1 MSKKIYID
9 AGHGGVQPGACNG
22 KRKESDDVLRLALKI
37 QQNLKGQDCEVRMS
51 RTTDIDVDID
61 DRCADAN
68 KWGADYFLSIH
79 RNSGS
84 ATATGNEIW
93 VYSKATAT
101 TTQKAQNILNAVCN
115 ADGLKNRGVKK
126 GAVSYSDYGVNKYT
140 NMESALIEL
149 GFISNASDNKV
160 YDAKLDAVAL
170 ALAKSLLSA
179 VGGSWK
185 SVSTSTAKPTTST
198 TKPTAS
204 SSASSTPTSE
214 KPSIVAGA
222 KLNLSNVAL
231 YASSSAKSK
240 SSTKSGTFYVWSK
253 DVVNNR
259 IRITNSTANVGKSGQ
274 VTGWIAVSDATKSIS
289 STTNKTAP
297 SSSFQVKVIDDDLNI
312 RSGAGTTYPIVGK
325 IKDKGVYTITETR
338 GTVGKSG
345 SWGKLKSEAGWIS
358 LASCY
363 VKKI

>member
-22 KRKESDDVLRLALKI
+22 KRRESDDVLRMALKV
-37 QQNLKGQDCEVRMS
+37 QGYLKGQDCEVRIS
-51 RTTDIDVDID
+51 RTTDVDIDID

-68 KWGADYFLSIH
+68 KWGADYVLSIH
-79 RNSGS
+79 RNSGVS
-84 ATATGNEIW
+84 SATGNEIW
-93 VYSKATAT
+93 VFSKASASDIE
-101 TTQKAQNILNAVCN
+101 KAKIILEAVCK

-126 GAVSYSDYGVNKYT
+126 GAVSYSDYGINKYT
-140 NMESALIEL
+140 NMPSALIEL
-149 GFISNASDNKV
+149 GFISNANDNKV

-170 ALAKSLLSA
+170 AIAKSTLRN

-185 SVSTSTAKPTTST
+185 DVNTSTSKPS
-198 TKPTAS
+198 AS
-204 SSASSTPTSE
+204 SSASSSPTPE
-214 KPSIVAGA
+214 KTSIVAGA

-274 VTGWIAVSDATKSIS
+274 VTGWIAVSDATKSLS
-289 STTNKTAP
+289 SKTNETAP
-297 SSSFQVKVIDDDLNI
+297 SSSFQVKVIDDSLNI
-312 RSGAGTTYPIVGK
+312 RKGAGTQYDIVGQ
-325 IKDKGVYTITETR
+325 IEDHGVYTIVETK
-338 GTVGKSG
+338 GTVGKAG

-358 LASCY
+358 LNSCY
-363 VKKI
+363 VKKL